1 MNFKNKVMSLAT
13 VLMTLLV
20 FSFSSNSWT
29 DLPPTRIL
37 SQSALQIATMSKTE
51 AVTKNIEGKAQEAI
65 GNMTGDPKNKMMG
78 KAKQAESK
86 VRNVKEAKKL
96 ARSTAKD
103 MKEKINVKETIQDM
117 TEAVEDKLSG
127 MKNK

>member
-29 DLPPTRIL
+29 DLSPRIL
-37 SQSALQIATMSKTE
+37 SQSPLQIATMSKTE

-65 GNMTGDPKNKMMG
+65 GNMTGDLNNKMMG

-96 ARSTAKD
+96 ARNTAKD
-103 MKEKINVKETIQDM
+103 MKEKISANETIQEM
-117 TEAVEDKLSG
+117 TEALEDKLPD
-127 MKNK
+127 MKK